1 MLDLH
6 RQREDRFF
14 SCPIANLMPGLK
26 SALLGLPFLFLTAA
40 SAVKALA
47 PESGPFR
54 EEVGDV
60 ANPHATNRTPW
71 DLTPCWARGLLIGSL
86 AGMVGIVVCSCIADL
101 RKRFRS
107 PPLSAVGLR
116 TDRRHRPRGPA
127 RRFC

>member
-1 MLDLH
+1 
-6 RQREDRFF
+6 
-14 SCPIANLMPGLK
+14 MPGLK

-47 PESGPFR
+47 PESGPSR

-60 ANPHATNRTPW
+60 ANPHATDRTTW

-86 AGMVGIVVCSCIADL
+86 AGMIGIVACSCIADL
-101 RKRFRS
+101 RKRFRR
-107 PPLSAVGLR
+107 PPLSAAGLR
-116 TDRRHRPRGPA
+116 TDRRHRQRGPA